1 MPMIRLIALLAVVF
15 SVGDLSSAYQSQ
27 GQPPAS
33 QPATQSPAI
42 ILPPQPAVQAAP
54 DTSKPAKGIPDPSK
68 VPAAKDPTATSA
80 PYVIGPEDILGVK
93 VWHDT
98 DFSGTY
104 TVGPDGM
111 ISIQLIG
118 EVKAAGLTTHQLE
131 EVLTK
136 RLTKE
141 MKEPEVNVQ
150 VLRPNSRTY
159 IILGDGVIKPG
170 QYPLPRPMTVLE
182 ALLAGGGFSPF
193 ANKKKIYVLRGTVK
207 FKFNW
212 DEVTKG
218 KHLEQN
224 IPIQNGDQIFVP

>member
-1 MPMIRLIALLAVVF
+1 MIRLIALLAVVF
-15 SVGDLSSAYQSQ
+15 SMADSSLAYQSQ
-27 GQPPAS
+27 AQPPA
-33 QPATQSPAI
+33 PQSPAI
-42 ILPPQPAVQAAP
+42 ILPPQASVQAIPSAGKP
-54 DTSKPAKGIPDPSK
+54 TAEKPAKANPDPSK
-68 VPAAKDPTATSA
+68 VAAAKDPTATTA
-80 PYVIGPEDILGVK
+80 PYVIGPEDILAVK

-98 DFSGTY
+98 DFSGQY
-104 TVGPDGM
+104 IVGPDGM

-131 EVLTK
+131 DVLTT
-136 RLTKE
+136 RLKKE